1 MRIYEIFL
9 LLCSQRDNHT
19 SRFVSYLQCRD
30 LSIQPL
36 YMTIHQP
43 RLSTFFPSQN
53 FNQHTLTYC
62 PDNWLKQW
70 VITTPFPGSFL
81 AASKMGSVVDGVGIF
96 QPLSLSICFS
106 ISVSSFFFL
115 FFLIRCCNVI
125 SLNNKIFLSYFPP
138 QYASYQNMNHRK
150 FRSFWTRANYI
161 PCIPSTPSL
170 QFFSL
175 VILFLCPN

>member
-96 QPLSLSICFS
+96 QPLSLHLFQYLSFQFLLPFLLNKMLQRHFIEQQNFPFVFS
-106 ISVSSFFFL
+106 SSVR
-115 FFLIRCCNVI
+115 I
-125 SLNNKIFLSYFPP
+125 LSKYE
-138 QYASYQNMNHRK
+138 
-150 FRSFWTRANYI
+150 
-161 PCIPSTPSL
+161 PS
-170 QFFSL
+170 
-175 VILFLCPN
+175 